1 MPPELMS
8 DDDVAAALA
17 DLPGWELDG
26 DAIVAQFRFADF
38 ARAFGFMAAVAVE
51 AQAMNHHPEWSNV
64 YNRVDVRLSTHDA
77 GGLTSNDVELAARMN
92 ELHGPAD

>member
-8 DDDVAAALA
+8 DDDVTAALA

-77 GGLTSNDVELAARMN
+77 GGLTSNDVQLAARMN

>member
-8 DDDVAAALA
+8 DDDVTAALA